1 MRSFWID
8 FIHHCR
14 KVLLWVLPPLREEL
28 LKGVSWL
35 LQAIDCIGTNYPRET
50 DLRKMIYG
58 CCKNVRE

>member
-35 LQAIDCIGTNYPRET
+35 LQAIDCIGTNYPRK
-50 DLRKMIYG
+50 LQR
-58 CCKNVRE
+58 